1 MTNEE
6 AKRWA
11 ELLTALA
18 EGKTIQVW
26 QFNSW
31 HDVDIKY
38 CEHLHGGLPSD
49 YRIKPQT
56 KTRRRTYQELSNWL
70 RECPQEHREWKRA
83 NSKYV
88 YVVLGYDEDDANEEV
103 SSDILIRRNHGE
115 WEEPLISV
123 EE

>member
-11 ELLTALA
+11 ELFTAIA
-18 EGKTIQVW
+18 KGKQLQKRFDGTNTWLDTTPRVIELD
-26 QFNSW
+26 
-31 HDVDIKY
+31 DV
-38 CEHLHGGLPSD
+38 SN
-49 YRIKPQT
+49 YRIKPQP

-70 RECPQEHREWKRA
+70 RECPQEHREFKRA
-83 NSKYV
+83 DSKYV

-103 SSDILIRRNHGE
+103 SSDILIRRNNGE
-115 WEEPLISV
+115 WEEPLIEV